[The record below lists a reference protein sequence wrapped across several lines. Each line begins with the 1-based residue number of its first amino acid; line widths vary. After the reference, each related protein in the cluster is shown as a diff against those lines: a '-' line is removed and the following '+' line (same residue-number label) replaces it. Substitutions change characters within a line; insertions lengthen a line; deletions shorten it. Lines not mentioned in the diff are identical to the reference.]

1 MGIGGPE
8 IRSVENHFV
17 GAVPQTSQARDV
29 KLQLVSDVGFQ
40 FSECEIVPVN
50 R

>member
-1 MGIGGPE
+1 VHGPPLE

-29 KLQLVSDVGFQ
+29 KLQLASDGGFEL
-40 FSECEIVPVN
+40 SE
-50 R
+50 